1 MNNSI
6 YSNNSAYMQ
15 AIDTLTEIS
24 AKVLQQKFYTIK
36 NIPDFVDIEEGRG
49 GVAEEIMNWSVF
61 DAVGNFEDGNFG
73 SNVDFERT
81 ASADIILNK
90 KMFYRQ
96 KWKKS
101 ITYNQMD
108 IIQADRAKVVNI
120 IEGKETARKRN
131 FDLGLQKTIFLGSD
145 ENENITGLLNNKEVN
160 VNATLITKFLSS
172 MTAQEFNS
180 IIAQLPN
187 IFFANTNNT
196 VMYNR
201 LVMPTAD
208 YNGLASQMSEQFPIK
223 TKLEVL
229 EEALKT
235 IAAGYGINDFKI
247 LPCAYANKGQNG
259 QNLNIYALYNKNADT
274 LVYDLPLNYRTTAFN
289 TLNNFDFTN
298 IAYAMYGSVNLLRP
312 QEMLYFTF

>member
-1 MNNSI
+1 M
-6 YSNNSAYMQ
+6 YSNNSAYLQ
-15 AIDTLTEIS
+15 TIDTLTEIS
-24 AKVLQQKFYTIK
+24 AKVLEQKFYTIK

-49 GVAEEIMNWSVF
+49 GVAEEIMNWAVY

-81 ASADIILNK
+81 ASADITMNK
-90 KMFYRQ
+90 KLFYRQ

-101 ITYNQMD
+101 ITYNVMD
-108 IIQADRAKVVNI
+108 LMQSDKARVVNI

-131 FDLGLQKTIFLGSD
+131 FDLGLQETIFLGSK

-160 VNATLITKFLSS
+160 VNTTLITKLLSS
-172 MTAQEFNS
+172 MTAQEFNTV
-180 IIAQLPN
+180 IAQLPN
-187 IFFANTNNT
+187 IFFDNTNNT

-201 LVMPTAD
+201 FIIPTAD
-208 YNGLASQMSEQFPIK
+208 YNGLASQMSSQFPIK

-229 EEALKT
+229 EEALKMV
-235 IAAGYGINDFKI
+235 AAGYGINDFKI
-247 LPCAYANKGQNG
+247 LPCAYANKDKNG
-259 QNLNIYALYNKNADT
+259 QNLNIYALYNKNSDT

-289 TLNNFDFTN
+289 SLNNFDFTN

-312 QEMLYFTF
+312 KEMLYLTF

>member
-1 MNNSI
+1 M
-6 YSNNSAYMQ
+6 YSNNSAYLQ
-15 AIDTLTEIS
+15 TIDTLTEIS
-24 AKVLQQKFYTIK
+24 AKVLEQKFYTIK

-49 GVAEEIMNWSVF
+49 GVAEEIMNWAVY

-81 ASADIILNK
+81 ASADITMNK

-101 ITYNQMD
+101 ITYNVMD
-108 IIQADRAKVVNI
+108 LMQSDKARVVNT

-131 FDLGLQKTIFLGSD
+131 FDLGLQETIFLGSK

-160 VNATLITKFLSS
+160 VNTTLITKLLSS
-172 MTAQEFNS
+172 MTAQEFNTV
-180 IIAQLPN
+180 IAQLPN
-187 IFFANTNNT
+187 LFFDNTNNT

-201 LVMPTAD
+201 FIMPTAD
-208 YNGLASQMSEQFPIK
+208 YNGLASQMSDQFPIK

-229 EEALKT
+229 DEALKMV
-235 IAAGYGINDFKI
+235 AAGYGINDFKI
-247 LPCAYANKGQNG
+247 LPCAYANKDKNG
-259 QNLNIYALYNKNADT
+259 QNLNIYALYNKNSDT
-274 LVYDLPLNYRTTAFN
+274 LVYDLPLNYTTTAFN
-289 TLNNFDFTN
+289 SINNFDFAN

-312 QEMLYFTF
+312 KEMLYFTF